1 MYHID
6 GDAQPVACASRF
18 SAPGAPPGSR
28 EKFRIKKYL
37 PPIMPRGAPRMKML
51 RIFKSLKI
59 FPIFPVI
66 DWGKFLIFF
75 SLPKNAGQ
83 YKI

>member
-1 MYHID
+1 MRNRSPARHAFQRLVPHPAV
-6 GDAQPVACASRF
+6 GK
-18 SAPGAPPGSR
+18 GSELR
-28 EKFRIKKYL
+28 NI
-37 PPIMPRGAPRMKML
+37 PPIMPRGAPRMKMSKIL
-51 RIFKSLKI
+51 KCMKI
-59 FPIFPVI
+59 FLIFPVI